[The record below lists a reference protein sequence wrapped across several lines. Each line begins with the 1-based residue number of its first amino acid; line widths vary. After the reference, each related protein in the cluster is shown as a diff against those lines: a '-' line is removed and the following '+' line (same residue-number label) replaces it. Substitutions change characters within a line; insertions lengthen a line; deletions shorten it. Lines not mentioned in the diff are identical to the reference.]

1 MIRSHKFSK
10 KKELYDSSRVYASS
24 AVATADT
31 LFLATIAAETIPIS
45 DEEPIIFDTAPINR
59 GGHYNTV
66 LGAYIAPY
74 HGYYQLVFHYNTL
87 LGAYT
92 APVHGYYQ

>member
-1 MIRSHKFSK
+1 M
-10 KKELYDSSRVYASS
+10 
-24 AVATADT
+24 
-31 LFLATIAAETIPIS
+31 ATISAETIAIS
-45 DEEPIIFDTAPINR
+45 DDEAIIFDTAPINQ

-66 LGAYIAPY
+66 
-74 HGYYQLVFHYNTL
+74 